1 MTDDVL
7 FLSGAQVTRPPAVE
21 AAIAFT
27 ALSSGAAGP
36 PAKITY
42 PSRCDD
48 GVAFAH
54 VSRLTAGSGA
64 VAKSGSVDP
73 ADAAPARRAVHAVA
87 TALGP
92 ETGRT
97 WAGARVQEPRTR
109 RSAARVQEPRTR
121 RSAAVVVDGPATA
134 ARHPGPIMD
143 ALASAQPPPLV
154 VPGEVL
160 TGRAGGRTAPSGI
173 ATCAGVGLGSQD
185 AIAARAVVRVAQG
198 ESV

>member
-7 FLSGAQVTRPPAVE
+7 FLSGAQVTRLPDVE

-27 ALSSGAAGP
+27 ALSPGAADP

-73 ADAAPARRAVHAVA
+73 ADAGPGRPAVHAVV

-97 WAGARVQEPRTR
+97 WAGARVQEPG
-109 RSAARVQEPRTR
+109 TR

-134 ARHPGPIMD
+134 ARHAGPIMD

-154 VPGEVL
+154 VPGEAL

-173 ATCAGVGLGSQD
+173 VTGAGVGLGSQD

>member
-7 FLSGAQVTRPPAVE
+7 FLSGARVTRLPDVE

-27 ALSSGAAGP
+27 ALSSGAADP

-54 VSRLTAGSGA
+54 ASRLTAGSGA

-73 ADAAPARRAVHAVA
+73 VDAAPARRAVHAVA

-97 WAGARVQEPRTR
+97 WARARVPEPG
-109 RSAARVQEPRTR
+109 TR

-134 ARHPGPIMD
+134 ARHTGPILD

-154 VPGEVL
+154 PPDEVL
-160 TGRAGGRTAPSGI
+160 SGRAGGRTAPCDI
-173 ATCAGVGLGSQD
+173 VTGVGVGIQD
-185 AIAARAVVRVAQG
+185 EAAARAVVRVAQG

>member
-7 FLSGAQVTRPPAVE
+7 FLSGARVTRLPDVE

-27 ALSSGAAGP
+27 ALSSGAADP

-42 PSRCDD
+42 PGRCDD

-64 VAKSGSVDP
+64 VAKSGSVDR
-73 ADAAPARRAVHAVA
+73 ADAAPARRAVHAVV

-97 WAGARVQEPRTR
+97 WARARVP
-109 RSAARVQEPRTR
+109 EPRTR
-121 RSAAVVVDGPATA
+121 RSAAVVVDGPATS
-134 ARHPGPIMD
+134 ARHTGPILD

-154 VPGEVL
+154 PPDEVL
-160 TGRAGGRTAPSGI
+160 SGRADGRTAPCVI
-173 ATCAGVGLGSQD
+173 VTVVGLGIQD
-185 AIAARAVVRVAQG
+185 AVSARAVARAQG